1 MRQFSWTVF
10 LAAMLLSAMGPMSLA
25 HSRTMTTGDSAY
37 LFFDEVNPVSI
48 GKTLEDI
55 VSNKRK
61 ILILNSDGGIVES
74 AMAFYDIIRHGM
86 RREITVV
93 GVGQIS
99 SAAVILFCA
108 GKKRLIGHNAYILL
122 HNISMQY
129 KNTKPTERNKQ
140 EDKDRIL
147 VLENLYAKIVS
158 QTTRGKLSPEQVHQM
173 MDKSTLLTASEAL
186 HMGIATGY
194 LESPIF

>member
-1 MRQFSWTVF
+1 MRQFLCTIF
-10 LAAMLLSAMGPMSLA
+10 LAAIALSAMGHMRLA
-25 HSRTMTTGDSAY
+25 HSKTMTTGGSAY
-37 LFFDEVNPVSI
+37 LFFDEVTPASI

-55 VSNKRK
+55 VVNKRNV
-61 ILILNSDGGIVES
+61 IILNSDGGMVES
-74 AMAFYDIIRHGM
+74 AMAFYDVVRHGM
-86 RREITVV
+86 KREITVV

-99 SAAVILFCA
+99 SAAVILFCS
-108 GKKRLIGHNAYILL
+108 GNKRLIGRNAYMLF

-147 VLENLYAKIVS
+147 ILENLYAKIVS
-158 QTTRGKLSPEQVHQM
+158 ETTRGKISPEQVHQM

-186 HMGIATGY
+186 NMGIATGY
-194 LESPIF
+194 LEGPIF